1 MVLTAKKA
9 ALEKA
14 AADSAL
20 EKAAA
25 EAKLAEELSGI
36 LRQFVLLLHEAIV
49 ECALISLLQF
59 VLTISSCVVL
69 TAKKAALE
77 KAATEAKLA
86 EELAGILRQLV
97 LL

>member
-1 MVLTAKKA
+1 MSSRVVLTAKKA

-14 AADSAL
+14 AAEAAL

-49 ECALISLLQF
+49 ECALISLCCNSFYPYL
-59 VLTISSCVVL
+59 VSCGFNSQKGRVG
-69 TAKKAALE
+69 E
-77 KAATEAKLA
+77 
-86 EELAGILRQLV
+86 GSR
-97 LL
+97 